1 MGSSGGY
8 SMTTAEL
15 VRVYERNILALG
27 TYSTKVSMDD
37 SEHIRLIRVLIET
50 AETLIEEIG
59 ESESRIEAAVWEL
72 TDYARSLYIKYCLEV
87 NPEISNKEEY
97 AEESGEIF
105 DYVFQHGSYP
115 DE

>member
-1 MGSSGGY
+1 
-8 SMTTAEL
+8 MTTAEL
-15 VRVYERNILALG
+15 VRVYERNLLALG
-27 TYSTKVSMDD
+27 THSMKVSMDD

-59 ESESRIEAAVWEL
+59 ESESKIEAAVWEL
-72 TDYARSLYIKYCLEV
+72 TDYARSLYIQSCLEA
-87 NPEISNKEEY
+87 NTEISNKEDY

-105 DYVFQHGSYP
+105 DYVFQHGTYP

>member
-1 MGSSGGY
+1 
-8 SMTTAEL
+8 MTTAEL
-15 VRVYERNILALG
+15 VRVYERNLLALG

-72 TDYARSLYIKYCLEV
+72 IDYARSLYIKYCLEV